1 MMSVLGGVV
10 LVGGVAMA
18 QPTGGAAP
26 APVPAPAPATGS
38 GAAEGSAVAPIED
51 APPGDIEGR
60 EENPDA
66 PRTGDEPTAPT
77 GPVAPVKK
85 AGYPIEE
92 VDRPITL
99 PQNMGEVS
107 IAPHFQVS
115 PYMGADALRF
125 RFGITR
131 QVQLGLTYVFAG
143 GYDEDP
149 MDLSDKITFHAGK
162 AAGLD
167 VTVLL
172 ENWIGVKVGIPVY
185 LDPFALS
192 FAAGA
197 PMKFIFKKVA
207 IGGMEDVLN
216 ITIKEFPVSFYQ
228 EAINAEGARNKTTGS
243 QQSRGRL
250 RFSGYAAYQQ
260 SPKLALIGRLGLDR
274 DLGAGGGG
282 AAGTS
287 TVETTQTF
295 IRGGVQYSP
304 RRFLDVGASVGFDNL
319 AKAGSFGLAGF
330 FALRI

>member
-1 MMSVLGGVV
+1 MSVLGGVV

-18 QPTGGAAP
+18 QPTGDAT
-26 APVPAPAPATGS
+26 PAPAPATGS

-60 EENPDA
+60 DENPDA
-66 PRTGDEPTAPT
+66 PRTGDEPTTPA
-77 GPVAPVKK
+77 GPVVAPLQK

-99 PQNMGEVS
+99 LQNMGEVS
-107 IAPHFQVS
+107 IAPHFQAS

-149 MDLSDKITFHAGK
+149 MTPPDKITFHAGK

-172 ENWIGVKVGIPVY
+172 ENWIGVKVGLPVY
-185 LDPFALS
+185 LDPFAMS

-228 EAINAEGARNKTTGS
+228 EAFNAEGARNKTTGS

-250 RFSGYAAYQQ
+250 RFSGYVAYQQ
-260 SPKLALIGRLGLDR
+260 TPKLALIGRLGLDR

-295 IRGGVQYSP
+295 IRGGVQFSP
-304 RRFLDVGASVGFDNL
+304 RRFIDVGASLGFDNL

>member
-1 MMSVLGGVV
+1 MSVLSGVV

-18 QPTGGAAP
+18 QPKGGA
-26 APVPAPAPATGS
+26 PAPAPAPAAGS
-38 GAAEGSAVAPIED
+38 GSAEGSAVAPIED
-51 APPGDIEGR
+51 APPGDMEGR

-66 PRTGDEPTAPT
+66 PRYGDEPVAPT
-77 GPVAPVKK
+77 GPVGPVKK

-115 PYMGADALRF
+115 PYMGGDALRF
-125 RFGITR
+125 RFGITPK
-131 QVQLGLTYVFAG
+131 VQLGLTYLFAG
-143 GYDEDP
+143 AYDDP
-149 MDLSDKITFHAGK
+149 SDTSDKVGFHAGK
-162 AAGLD
+162 AGGLD
-167 VTVLL
+167 VTVLMQ
-172 ENWIGVKVGIPVY
+172 NWIGVKVGIPVY
-185 LDPFALS
+185 LDPFAMSLT
-192 FAAGA
+192 AGA
-197 PMKFIFKKVA
+197 PMKFKFDKLA
-207 IGGMEDVLN
+207 IGGMEDVVN
-216 ITIKEFPVSFYQ
+216 ITLKRFPPSLYQ
-228 EAINAEGARNKTTGS
+228 EAYNAEGAFFDMTNS

-250 RFSGYAAYQQ
+250 RFSGYAAFQQ
-260 SPKLALIGRLGLDR
+260 SMKLALIGRLGIDR

-295 IRGGVQYSP
+295 IRAGVQFSP
-304 RRFLDVGASVGFDNL
+304 RRFIDVGASAGFDNL